1 MKSKILN
8 DGDEK
13 VDTTEGKQ
21 DMTGYTDD
29 YYDVVI
35 VGTGVA
41 GLFAALSI
49 SPDYRILMISKDKIE
64 NSDSYLAQGGI
75 CTLKEPADFDSFL
88 EDTLR
93 AGRYEN
99 KEETVRVM
107 IENSP
112 MIMERLIGYGVQF
125 DHKEDGTFEYTRE
138 GAHSTYR
145 ILHHK
150 DVTGKE
156 ITNKLLNQVRQRE
169 NISLREY
176 TRMVDLIIE
185 DNVCRGVVLVQDGKA
200 KAVYAKRV
208 ILATGGIGGL
218 FTHSTNFRHITGDS
232 FALALRHHIELENIN
247 YIQIHPTTLYE
258 ENVNRKFLI
267 SESVRGEGAVLL
279 NKAGERFVDE
289 LLPRD
294 VVTEAIRKQMEEDQ
308 RPYVMLSIKHMPKEE
323 ILRRF
328 PNIYRHCMEVGYDLS
343 REDIPVTPAQH
354 YLMGGILADTYGRT
368 SVKNLFAVGETAC
381 NGVHGANRLAS
392 NSLLES
398 LVFSERAGWIIT
410 EELAA
415 GGERAFES
423 ADADTVDMNRY
434 ADIEAWDKAN
444 KKLIMDEI
452 KRRDRDFY
460 DKWCDR

>member
-1 MKSKILN
+1 MKTN
-8 DGDEK
+8 DK
-13 VDTTEGKQ
+13 LSNSF
-21 DMTGYTDD
+21 
-29 YYDVVI
+29 DVII

-49 SPDYRILMISKDKIE
+49 SPKLKILMISKDKIK

-75 CTLKEPADFDSFL
+75 CTLKEPSDFDSFL

-99 KEETVRVM
+99 KEESVRVM

-112 MIMERLIGYGVQF
+112 MIMERLIEYGVEF
-125 DHKEDGTFEYTRE
+125 DLKNDGSFEYTRE

-156 ITNKLLNQVRQRE
+156 ITNKLLNNVRGRE
-169 NISLREY
+169 NITLCEF
-176 TRMVDLIIE
+176 TNMMDLIIE
-185 DNVCRGVVLVQDGKA
+185 DNTCKGVVMLKDGA
-200 KAVYAKRV
+200 VNVVYAREV

-218 FTHSTNFRHITGDS
+218 FAHSTNFRHITGDS
-232 FALALRHHIELENIN
+232 FALALRHGIKLENIN
-247 YIQIHPTTLYE
+247 YIQIHPTSLYE
-258 ENVNRKFLI
+258 KDANRKFLI
-267 SESVRGEGAVLL
+267 SESVRGEGGILL
-279 NKAGERFVDE
+279 NKEGKRFVDE

-294 VVTEAIRKQMEEDQ
+294 VVTEAIRKQMNEDGL
-308 RPYVMLSIKHMPKEE
+308 PYVMLSIKHMPKDE

-343 REDIPVTPAQH
+343 CEDIPVTPAQH
-354 YLMGGILADTYGRT
+354 YLMGGIKADTYGRT

-398 LVFSERAGWIIT
+398 LVFAERAGWIIT
-410 EELAA
+410 EEI
-415 GGERAFES
+415 
-423 ADADTVDMNRY
+423 D
-434 ADIEAWDKAN
+434 DIELECPEVSVDRYTDSEKWDAEN
-444 KKLIMDEI
+444 KKLILDEI
-452 KRRDRDFY
+452 KKRDGEFY
-460 DKWCDR
+460 DKWCNKQN

>member
-1 MKSKILN
+1 MKTN
-8 DGDEK
+8 DK
-13 VDTTEGKQ
+13 LSNSF
-21 DMTGYTDD
+21 
-29 YYDVVI
+29 DVII

-49 SPDYRILMISKDKIE
+49 SPKLKILMICKDKIK

-75 CTLKEPADFDSFL
+75 CTLKEPSDFDSFL

-99 KEETVRVM
+99 KEESVRVM

-112 MIMERLIGYGVQF
+112 MIMERLIEYGVEF
-125 DHKEDGTFEYTRE
+125 DLKNDGSFEYTRE

-156 ITNKLLNQVRQRE
+156 ITNKLLNNVRERE
-169 NISLREY
+169 NITLCEF
-176 TRMVDLIIE
+176 TNMMDLIIE
-185 DNVCRGVVLVQDGKA
+185 DNTCKGVVMLKDGA
-200 KAVYAKRV
+200 VNVVYAREV

-218 FTHSTNFRHITGDS
+218 FAHSTNFRHITGDS
-232 FALALRHHIELENIN
+232 FALALRHGIKLENIN
-247 YIQIHPTTLYE
+247 YIQIHPTSLYE
-258 ENVNRKFLI
+258 KDANRKFLI
-267 SESVRGEGAVLL
+267 SESVRGEGGILL
-279 NKAGERFVDE
+279 NKEGKRFVDE

-294 VVTEAIRKQMEEDQ
+294 VVTEAIRKQMNEDGL
-308 RPYVMLSIKHMPKEE
+308 PYVMLSIKHMPKDE

-343 REDIPVTPAQH
+343 CEDIPVTPAQH
-354 YLMGGILADTYGRT
+354 YLMGGIKADTYGRT

-398 LVFSERAGWIIT
+398 LVFAERAGWIIT
-410 EELAA
+410 EEI
-415 GGERAFES
+415 
-423 ADADTVDMNRY
+423 D
-434 ADIEAWDKAN
+434 DIELECPEVSVDRYTDSEKWDAEN
-444 KKLIMDEI
+444 KKLILDEI
-452 KRRDRDFY
+452 KKRDGEFY
-460 DKWCDR
+460 DKWCNKQN